1 MGGDRDDGRW
11 LMAGAAAM
19 AAVLLAQELHH
30 HVVVAPAALPTL
42 LFELAEVVLLLGC
55 TTICA
60 LLVRRVVA
68 QWEERPRAART
79 AGRAAERTVTPG
91 SKEGAAAIRGR
102 AASEAASRAC
112 PVLGHRAD
120 IDGIRAVAVV
130 PVLLFH
136 AGFSAFPGGFVG
148 VDVFFVISG
157 YLITSLILEDIN
169 RDRFS
174 VLAFYERRIRR
185 IFPALFAM
193 LLGSFVLGAFVL
205 LPDDLKELGQS
216 AAATT
221 LFASNILFWHRS
233 GYFDAPAEQNAL
245 LHTWSLAVEEQFYIV
260 FPLVLL
266 LLVRR
271 QSNYVVYVAAALLI
285 SFALA
290 AWGVRDA
297 PVTTFYLA
305 PTRAWELLLGALLA
319 MGAAPPPSRQGLR
332 DLLSLFGVGLIAYS
346 VLAFSPETPFPGA
359 AALLPCLGAGLVIY
373 AGAGGSSLAG
383 RILGAPAFVFTGLIC
398 YSLYLWH
405 WPLLVLARAYA
416 VRELTVL
423 ETIAV
428 LALSAVIAA
437 LSWRW
442 IENPF
447 RRKPPVLGRQ
457 QLFAAAGLVMCVTAT
472 LGVGLHLTDGLPQRL
487 PPEAARLAA
496 GAGERNRNRGDCLNE
511 PVKLVEDGRL
521 CRIGAAGKARP
532 TFVLWGDSHAEML
545 RTGLGKAAT
554 EAGRN
559 GLFAGSPGCPP
570 LMGESIED
578 QDAARTQEC
587 RAMNEAILNLLSR
600 DDSIRTVV
608 LAAHWSLYATGVR
621 YRRNV
626 GEGRLGDNRTEPGSA
641 ATNEAVFRRDL
652 DEMVTMLARAG
663 KEVVIVGPVPEVGH
677 PVPWVLALAVW
688 HGRNLDIRPALDE
701 FETRNSVILSVIAE
715 IARQGFGAG
724 RLPSCRAV

>member
-1 MGGDRDDGRW
+1 MASPNRAMSTHVSAPDSVAHNAISKTSGRSW
-11 LMAGAAAM
+11 LC
-19 AAVLLAQELHH
+19 
-30 HVVVAPAALPTL
+30 ALP
-42 LFELAEVVLLLGC
+42 
-55 TTICA
+55 
-60 LLVRRVVA
+60 VRGS
-68 QWEERPRAART
+68 ARS
-79 AGRAAERTVTPG
+79 AKHARNRSIPPLPNRSGGRLSRSQTQKILQISNANSPVRTP
-91 SKEGAAAIRGR
+91 
-102 AASEAASRAC
+102 
-112 PVLGHRAD
+112 HQAD
-120 IDGIRAVAVV
+120 IPGVLRHAAGILRSWR
-130 PVLLFH
+130 L
-136 AGFSAFPGGFVG
+136 
-148 VDVFFVISG
+148 
-157 YLITSLILEDIN
+157 
-169 RDRFS
+169 R
-174 VLAFYERRIRR
+174 
-185 IFPALFAM
+185 
-193 LLGSFVLGAFVL
+193 SF

-216 AAATT
+216 ATATT

-233 GYFDAPAEQNAL
+233 GYFDAPAEPNAL

-266 LLVRR
+266 FLVRR
-271 QSNYVVYVAAALLI
+271 QSNCVVYVAAALLI

-383 RILGAPAFVFTGLIC
+383 RILGAPAFVFTGLIS

-457 QLFAAAGLVMCVTAT
+457 QLFTAAGLVMCVTAT

-496 GAGERNRNRGDCLNE
+496 GAGDRNRNRGDCLNE

-532 TFVLWGDSHAEML
+532 TFVL
-545 RTGLGKAAT
+545 
-554 EAGRN
+554 
-559 GLFAGSPGCPP
+559 
-570 LMGESIED
+570 
-578 QDAARTQEC
+578 
-587 RAMNEAILNLLSR
+587 
-600 DDSIRTVV
+600 
-608 LAAHWSLYATGVR
+608 
-621 YRRNV
+621 
-626 GEGRLGDNRTEPGSA
+626 
-641 ATNEAVFRRDL
+641 
-652 DEMVTMLARAG
+652 
-663 KEVVIVGPVPEVGH
+663 
-677 PVPWVLALAVW
+677 
-688 HGRNLDIRPALDE
+688 
-701 FETRNSVILSVIAE
+701 
-715 IARQGFGAG
+715 
-724 RLPSCRAV
+724 